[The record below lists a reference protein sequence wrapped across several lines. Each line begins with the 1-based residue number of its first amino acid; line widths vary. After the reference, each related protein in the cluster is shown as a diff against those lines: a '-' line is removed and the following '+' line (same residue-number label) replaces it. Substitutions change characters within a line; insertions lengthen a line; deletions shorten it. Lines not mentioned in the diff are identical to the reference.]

1 MSESKIT
8 YTATVFVRHSAACPD
23 AKRGTDWRKCN
34 CRKSLLLYNGA
45 NQKQEKVSAKT
56 RSWEKA
62 ETQAR
67 AWLDSFDPEKIRL
80 KQLEAELDRKQGKAV
95 RIEQAVAGYL
105 ADMITRLGDNGTV
118 SRARTLLGSVS
129 AGATLTRNGKLF
141 DWLDK
146 QSPRPV
152 FVSDITPSHVADF
165 RNSWK
170 YPSDLTTFQSWCDTK
185 TFFKFCR
192 AQGWIP
198 TSPAAELGYPK
209 KARGSRTGTFT
220 DEQYDAIVAAA
231 KGDQR
236 LHTFLEL
243 LRWSAMALV
252 DAVLFDKNS
261 VDDAG
266 TLRYT
271 RKKTGTLATVALPE
285 HVQVLIRSLP
295 TGQPFRDQS
304 KQLPSAIQD
313 WRKQLQELFKRA
325 KITAVRTDVGNRK
338 PHPHMLRDTCAVW
351 YLRHGMSLHGV
362 AKILGHANP
371 TITAKHY
378 LPFVTELEKAH
389 IAENNE
395 ILKAANPKAPA
406 RVLNIA
412 NR

>member
-1 MSESKIT
+1 MSEAQIT

-23 AKRGTDWRKCN
+23 AKRGSDWRKCN

-67 AWLDSFDPEKIRL
+67 EWLDSFDPEKIRL

-105 ADMITRLGDNGTV
+105 ADMITRLGNNGTV
-118 SRARTLLGSVS
+118 SRARTLLGHVD
-129 AGATLTRNGKLF
+129 ADGTVKRNGKLF

-152 FVSDITPSHVADF
+152 LVSDITPAHVAGF

-209 KARGSRTGTFT
+209 KARGSRTATFT
-220 DEQYDAIVAAA
+220 DDQYDAIVAAA
-231 KGDQR
+231 KGNER

-252 DAVLFDKNS
+252 DAVLFDKKS

-271 RKKTGTLATVALPE
+271 RKKTGALATVPLPE

-295 TGQPFRDQS
+295 AGQPFRDQGN
-304 KQLPSAIQD
+304 QLPSNIQD

-325 KITAVRTDVGNRK
+325 GIKTVQTDLGPRA
-338 PHPHMLRDTCAVW
+338 PHPHQLRDTCAVW
-351 YLRHGMSLHGV
+351 YLRHGMGLHGV

-371 TITAKHY
+371 MITAKHY
-378 LPFVTELEKAH
+378 LPFVSELEKAH
-389 IAENNE
+389 IAEARAV
-395 ILKAANPKAPA
+395 LAAAKPKAQA